1 MPGLQRRG
9 VDPQSAVRGN
19 SGKFRQRDRCRS
31 QLIPIALP
39 IDRAYK
45 PPLAHKSSAF
55 KGMFVAR
62 NSWPV
67 IIGGCHRS
75 GTSLVRRI
83 INAHSRFFC
92 GPEIKFFR
100 DLHGDYL
107 GDPVRHGRF
116 FHSAQVLC
124 TPEKLLELFGPAYI
138 ALLRQAA
145 DHAGKPRWADKNPEN
160 VLYLSQWE
168 RLLGNDW
175 LFLQVARHPLD
186 TLASIKE
193 VRFPYAIPA
202 GLDER
207 IAFYLRYIEAGLE
220 FGKAYPERHFLLR
233 YEELVRAPQEM
244 LDRLMAW
251 TGEAFE
257 VGQLTYNSFPQ
268 PRGLEDP
275 KVDRCP
281 RIHGDS
287 IGRWHEMLT
296 PQEARLIWAKT
307 RDLWATIDQASCDQT
322 DREFQPRLA
331 SPSAAA
337 GLLHRL
343 CGLVRRRE
351 RVVRQRTGKG

>member
-1 MPGLQRRG
+1 M
-9 VDPQSAVRGN
+9 
-19 SGKFRQRDRCRS
+19 
-31 QLIPIALP
+31 
-39 IDRAYK
+39 
-45 PPLAHKSSAF
+45 
-55 KGMFVAR
+55 AR

-75 GTSLVRRI
+75 GTSLLRRI

-116 FHSAQVLC
+116 FQSAQALC
-124 TPEKLLELFGPAYI
+124 TSKKLLELFGPAFI

-160 VLYLSQWE
+160 VLYLGEWDH
-168 RLLGNDW
+168 LLGKDW
-175 LFLQVARHPLD
+175 LFLQVVRHPLD

-202 GLDER
+202 GLDDR
-207 IAFYLRYIEAGLE
+207 IAFYRRYAEAGLE
-220 FGKAYPERHFLLR
+220 FGKAYPERHFLLC
-233 YEELVRAPQEM
+233 YEELVRAPQEI
-244 LDRLMAW
+244 LHRLMAW

-257 VGQLTYNSFPQ
+257 LGQLDYNSFPQ
-268 PRGLEDP
+268 QRGLEDP
-275 KVDRCP
+275 KVARCP

-287 IGRWHEMLT
+287 IGRWHEVLA

-307 RDLWATIDQASCDQT
+307 RDLWGSIDQTSCDRT
-322 DREFQPRLA
+322 YRVFERRLA
-331 SPSAAA
+331 SPSTAASLLRRMY
-337 GLLHRL
+337 GLI
-343 CGLVRRRE
+343 VRRKG
-351 RVVRQRTGKG
+351 VFGQRMG